1 MGMTTILPENVSIIN
16 ARLAQVGYRG
26 APVATGIYPNPVHST
41 TAPSDAQA
49 TVIHGPVSLSAI
61 TMAANVN
68 ANARAWANGTLARRF
83 AANHAITPFHALR
96 MPATIAVE
104 PALS

>member
-1 MGMTTILPENVSIIN
+1 MNS
-16 ARLAQVGYRG
+16 LATVIANSTSPRDRRTADRRAKPSEISPIPY
-26 APVATGIYPNPVHST
+26 AAHST
-41 TAPSDAQA
+41 AAPSDAQA

-83 AANHAITPFHALR
+83 TANHAIAPFHALR